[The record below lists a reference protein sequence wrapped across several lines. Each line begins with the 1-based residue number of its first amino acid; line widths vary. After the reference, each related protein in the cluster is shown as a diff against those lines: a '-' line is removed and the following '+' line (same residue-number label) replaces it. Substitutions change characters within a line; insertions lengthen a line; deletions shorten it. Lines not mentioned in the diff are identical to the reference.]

1 MKKIYKKL
9 QSTPDS
15 LNRASDYSAGGTACF
30 SAAMRSP
37 GTRRFNRIEC
47 GYTIFIAA

>member
-15 LNRASDYSAGGTACF
+15 LNRASDYRAVGTACF
-30 SAAMRSP
+30 FAAMHST
-37 GTRRFNRIEC
+37 GTRLFNRVEC